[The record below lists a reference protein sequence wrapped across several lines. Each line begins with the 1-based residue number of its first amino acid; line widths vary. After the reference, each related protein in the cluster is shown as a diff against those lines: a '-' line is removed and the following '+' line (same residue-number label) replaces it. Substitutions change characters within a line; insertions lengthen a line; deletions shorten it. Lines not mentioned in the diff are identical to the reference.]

1 VAASRIVAR
10 RRALA
15 FARWSAIVLA
25 LVWTLFPIAWA
36 MLLSVKPTAL
46 EYRSVYVPFVQFR
59 PTLEH
64 WRWEWQQRGEI
75 NGLEIGLRNSLA
87 VALTTAVLATLLGLL
102 AAGGL
107 QRTRRRL
114 RGSLL
119 ALLLLP
125 RIVPP
130 IVLSGPIFLWTRQ
143 VRMHDTLTELAAIH
157 TGLALPLAVVVL
169 DGALREVPGDLLDA
183 ARLDGASE
191 LRVLVRI
198 AAPLLGPVLVA
209 IGTLSFALSW
219 VEYLFAQTN
228 HASRA
233 YTLTLSVAFLE
244 ERDGVQFEHVGSH
257 LVLVLLPPLVLGL
270 LAQRVVARGF
280 SLGAVRSDR

>member
-1 VAASRIVAR
+1 VAAAR
-10 RRALA
+10 QDQ
-15 FARWSAIVLA
+15 
-25 LVWTLFPIAWA
+25 WT
-36 MLLSVKPTAL
+36 
-46 EYRSVYVPFVQFR
+46 
-59 PTLEH
+59 
-64 WRWEWQQRGEI
+64 G
-75 NGLEIGLRNSLA
+75 IGLRNSLA

-107 QRTRRRL
+107 QRMRRRL
-114 RGSLL
+114 RGGLL

-143 VRMHDTLTELAAIH
+143 VRMHDTLTALAAIH